1 MKALV
6 VTEGHQLELRDL
18 PRPQPGPY
26 EALVRI
32 KACGICSTTDREII
46 AGTQPYHRDYPCVL
60 GHEGIGE
67 IVETGA
73 KVRAFRPGDWVTRP
87 VSIWPGA
94 RRDGLASGWGGFA
107 EYGFVRDW
115 RAMEADGDPSARGDY
130 TAQRQIVVPREG
142 LDLSQ
147 AVLAIS
153 LAETASWFWQLPP
166 VGGGSVCVAG
176 TGIAG
181 LSAAIWAKMGGARR
195 VVVLGRRQERL
206 ELARELTADA
216 GVNVKEGNAAQ
227 AVLDSSGRIDLF
239 IEAAG
244 QPELLRLAVAVL
256 RPGGTFARYAV
267 KPGGGYILPDGGL
280 PDDIHL
286 MAPSPNEH
294 LAYDWAIGLLRR
306 GTIPS
311 SRLMTHR
318 WPLGEYASAFGAIAA
333 GEVVKG
339 MLAI

>member
-1 MKALV
+1 MNALV
-6 VTEGHQLELRDL
+6 VTERHQLELRDL
-18 PRPQPGPY
+18 PRPKPGPY

-46 AGTQPYHRDYPCVL
+46 AGTQPYQKDYPCVL

-73 KVRAFRPGDWVTRP
+73 KVRTFRPGDWVTRP

-115 RAMEADGDPSARGDY
+115 RAMEADGDHSASGDY
-130 TAQRQIVVPREG
+130 TAQRQNVVPREG
-142 LDLSQ
+142 VDLSQ

-166 VGGGSVCVAG
+166 VGGRSVCVAG

-181 LSAAIWAKMGGARR
+181 LSTAIWAKLSGARR

-206 ELARELTADA
+206 ELARELAADA
-216 GVNVKEGNAAQ
+216 GISVMEDNAAQ
-227 AVLDSSGRIDLF
+227 AVTDSGGRMDLF

-244 QPELLRLAVAVL
+244 QPELLRLAAAVL

-267 KPGGGYILPDGGL
+267 KPRDGYLLPDGGL
-280 PDDIHL
+280 PDDLQL
-286 MAPSPNEH
+286 MSPPANEH
-294 LAYDWAIGLLRR
+294 LAYDWAAGLLRR
-306 GTIPS
+306 GTIPA
-311 SRLMTHR
+311 SRLMTHS
-318 WPLGEYASAFGAIAA
+318 WPLGDYATAFEEVAVGR
-333 GEVVKG
+333 VVKG
-339 MLAI
+339 MLTM